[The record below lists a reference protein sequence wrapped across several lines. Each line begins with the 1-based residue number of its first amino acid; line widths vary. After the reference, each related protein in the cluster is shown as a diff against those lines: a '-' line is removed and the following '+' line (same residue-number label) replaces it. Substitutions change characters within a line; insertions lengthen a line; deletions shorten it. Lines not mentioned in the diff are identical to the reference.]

1 MQDLLVDSVDSTG
14 VMLTWNEPGC
24 RLKGGIGYGYE
35 IRFTVVNGDVR
46 IIYMYIMEYQSIKS
60 FVNE

>member
-35 IRFTVVNGDVR
+35 IRFTVVNGDVSQVHTCIKLC
-46 IIYMYIMEYQSIKS
+46 IIPS
-60 FVNE
+60 